1 MAKKTY
7 TAAERE
13 HLREQLLDRGQALFA
28 RYGYRAAPLKEVYE
42 PLGISK
48 TFFYTFFPGK
58 EALAIQVLCR
68 QRTTMLE
75 RARDVVRAAPGWRAG
90 LERVFDLFFH
100 GSQNGV
106 FTLELEDVQHL
117 FRHMTPEEQREF
129 WEGLSEF
136 YRALLALWD
145 IPASQQEYQLV
156 QNMVS
161 TLLLAYHSRLYAS
174 LPFAPGLEEETMSLQ
189 VKLIIDY
196 LEDLHREHAAG

>member
-7 TAAERE
+7 TAQDRE
-13 HLREQLLDRGQALFA
+13 CLTEQLLDRGQELFA
-28 RYGYRAAPLKEVYE
+28 RCGYRAAPLKEVYE

-48 TFFYTFFPGK
+48 SFFYTFFPGK
-58 EALAIQVLCR
+58 EALAIQVLRR
-68 QRTTMLE
+68 QRTLMLK
-75 RARDVVRAAPGWRAG
+75 RAQDVVRRAPTWRAG
-90 LERVFDLFFH
+90 MEQVFDLFFH

-106 FTLELEDVQHL
+106 FVLELEDLPHL
-117 FRHMTPEEQREF
+117 CRHMTQEEQREF

-136 YRALLALWD
+136 YRALLALCD

-196 LEDLHREHAAG
+196 LEDLHRQHAAG

>member
-1 MAKKTY
+1 M
-7 TAAERE
+7 
-13 HLREQLLDRGQALFA
+13 
-28 RYGYRAAPLKEVYE
+28 
-42 PLGISK
+42 
-48 TFFYTFFPGK
+48 
-58 EALAIQVLCR
+58 
-68 QRTTMLE
+68 
-75 RARDVVRAAPGWRAG
+75 
-90 LERVFDLFFH
+90 
-100 GSQNGV
+100 
-106 FTLELEDVQHL
+106 QHL

-196 LEDLHREHAAG
+196 LEDLYRKHAAG

>member
-7 TAAERE
+7 TAEERE
-13 HLREQLLDRGQALFA
+13 RLREQLLDRGQALFA

-75 RARDVVRAAPGWRAG
+75 RARDVVRATPGWRAG

-106 FTLELEDVQHL
+106 FTLELDEKNSTFYCVDENTRDEWVRSIASFCL
-117 FRHMTPEEQREF
+117 LRMVTSDLNFSPERLQ
-129 WEGLSEF
+129 
-136 YRALLALWD
+136 ALGS
-145 IPASQQEYQLV
+145 PV
-156 QNMVS
+156 
-161 TLLLAYHSRLYAS
+161 RAS
-174 LPFAPGLEEETMSLQ
+174 L
-189 VKLIIDY
+189 
-196 LEDLHREHAAG
+196 EDWSRSVPT

>member
-7 TAAERE
+7 TSLDRER
-13 HLREQLLDRGQALFA
+13 LREQLLDRGQELFA

-68 QRTTMLE
+68 QRTTMLA
-75 RARDVVRAAPGWRAG
+75 RAREVVRTASGWRVG

-106 FTLELEDVQHL
+106 FVLELEDLPHL
-117 FRHMTPEEQREF
+117 CRHMTQEEQREF

-136 YRALLALWD
+136 YRGLLALWD
-145 IPASQQEYQLV
+145 ISASQQQCQLV

-161 TLLLAYHSRLYAS
+161 TLLLAYHSHLYDS
-174 LPFAPGLEEETMSLQ
+174 LPFVPGLEEDTMSLQ

-196 LEDLHREHAAG
+196 LEELHRGA

>member
-7 TAAERE
+7 TAQDRER
-13 HLREQLLDRGQALFA
+13 LTEQLLDRGQELFA
-28 RYGYRAAPLKEVYE
+28 RCGYRAAPLKEVYE

-48 TFFYTFFPGK
+48 SFFYTFFPGK
-58 EALAIQVLCR
+58 EALAIQVLRR
-68 QRTTMLE
+68 QRTLMLK
-75 RARDVVRAAPGWRAG
+75 RAQDVVRRAPTWRAG
-90 LERVFDLFFH
+90 MEQVFDLFFH

-106 FTLELEDVQHL
+106 FVLELEDLPHL
-117 FRHMTPEEQREF
+117 CRHMTQEEQREF

-136 YRALLALWD
+136 YRALLALCD

-196 LEDLHREHAAG
+196 LEDLHRQHAAG

>member
-1 MAKKTY
+1 MSRKAY
-7 TAAERE
+7 SPQQRA
-13 HLREQLLDRGQALFA
+13 DV
-28 RYGYRAAPLKEVYE
+28 RAALVQTAVRSIAGQGMVHTTIDMLCKEA
-42 PLGISK
+42 GISK

-75 RARDVVRAAPGWRAG
+75 RAREVVRAAPGWRAG

-196 LEDLHREHAAG
+196 LEDLHRQHAAG